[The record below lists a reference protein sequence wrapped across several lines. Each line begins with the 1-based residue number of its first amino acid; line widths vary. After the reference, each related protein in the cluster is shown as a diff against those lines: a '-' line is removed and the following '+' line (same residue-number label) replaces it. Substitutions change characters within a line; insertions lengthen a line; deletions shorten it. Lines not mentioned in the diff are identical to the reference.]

1 LQTSFER
8 VSKLMPVNKIRIA
21 ICCLLDAILNHELNR
36 KLLRLVYC
44 LHYNES
50 ELQKP
55 IRYNTHHLEERSA
68 APALRCRNWFDYII
82 SYVNTSPIRYGFCI
96 AAQAIRATATHA
108 TIYIDLP
115 TSRSRIASGE
125 RRSREPRDRLVSLA
139 GIWIWL
145 KILARKLLRLIIT
158 HVSFTFQLNFVNRLS
173 FDFSIVDFRSA
184 QIWEHSNF

>member
-1 LQTSFER
+1 MIIALSRWMHLIIAFLRSWCEFSSDNFPFPLYNFFLSWGNIFWVLKNFLGSIVPWSDTFPTPATVCLR
-8 VSKLMPVNKIRIA
+8 NRTLVRI
-21 ICCLLDAILNHELNR
+21 H
-36 KLLRLVYC
+36 
-44 LHYNES
+44 
-50 ELQKP
+50 
-55 IRYNTHHLEERSA
+55 SA
-68 APALRCRNWFDYII
+68 L
-82 SYVNTSPIRYGFCI
+82 YV
-96 AAQAIRATATHA
+96 
-108 TIYIDLP
+108 DLP